1 MTEVETKSLPSSL
14 SSQSVVLVA
23 GLLAT
28 QLFLNQISPSGEDK
42 GRVAPFL
49 DYTLSPSTY
58 GEHADLFASG
68 QLASSAES
76 ALETFYADLMARQE
90 RLGRE
95 FEQVL
100 FENLWKLY
108 AR

>member
-1 MTEVETKSLPSSL
+1 MTEIETESLPSSL
-14 SSQSVVLVA
+14 SSVVLVA
-23 GLLAT
+23 GLMAT
-28 QLFLNQISPSGEDK
+28 QLFLNQTSPSLEDK
-42 GRVAPFL
+42 GRVAPFV
-49 DYTLSPSTY
+49 DYTLFPSTY
-58 GEHADLFASG
+58 SEHADLFAAA

-76 ALETFYADLMARQE
+76 GLETFYADLMAKQE
-90 RLGRE
+90 PLGRE